1 MNEAT
6 IAIQSVC
13 RQFPGC
19 ETSKDAS
26 QALTRWRTPGSTK
39 FRARPC
45 SLQRRPVI
53 WDPRAG
59 INTRP
64 SIGSGKGHEQEK
76 RPDFLRKRSKNL
88 AQKGL
93 ASKRNRSVTDSA
105 GRAMRSGI

>member
-1 MNEAT
+1 MRAT
-6 IAIQSVC
+6 IAIQNVC

-64 SIGSGKGHEQEK
+64 SNASGKGHEQEK
-76 RPDFLRKRSKNL
+76 RPGFP
-88 AQKGL
+88 AQKKQESCSERTGFK
-93 ASKRNRSVTDSA
+93 AQSERY
-105 GRAMRSGI
+105 